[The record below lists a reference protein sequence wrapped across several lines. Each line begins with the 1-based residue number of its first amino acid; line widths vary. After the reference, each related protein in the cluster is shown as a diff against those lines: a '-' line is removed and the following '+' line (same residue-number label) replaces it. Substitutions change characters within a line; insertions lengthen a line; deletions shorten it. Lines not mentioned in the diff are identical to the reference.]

1 MADYTGKMTDED
13 LLALVNAEH
22 DNSIGFDLDA
32 ELNEQ
37 RERALEYFNG
47 EMRDVPSLPNRSKAM
62 SLDVADGI
70 ETLLPDVVEVLTSGD
85 DMVAFRPVGPED
97 EEAAQQETDVV
108 KHVIFN
114 DNPGWLIITTA
125 AKDALQAKT
134 GVFKWFWEEG
144 GDKVEE
150 FEGKSA
156 LEVQSAFDDQS
167 AEVFDVEIDEDE
179 SAEAGEE
186 RYKFKM
192 RRKYDGCVKV
202 ETVAPEDITVAR
214 DTTIDLQSA
223 TYVATR
229 SRPRV
234 QDLIAQ
240 GIDETLLERL
250 PAYTLNTDS
259 VSEARDTVDEGEN
272 QARGDIKKSMR
283 QVEVIE
289 HYIRL
294 KDGEEEK
301 LLLILTGGK
310 GNTSVVLRKQEVNRI
325 QLAAITPYLVPHRF
339 YGQSVADKLV
349 EPQRIRT
356 ALTRALLDSSYFAL
370 NQRMIVNERSMSP
383 NTIPDLLRNEPGVPI
398 RANGTD
404 AVVPVSAGGLNFD
417 PLSHLEYF
425 ATEAEKR
432 TGIVRN
438 AQGLNPDT
446 LHDTAKGAQMLM
458 VNSQKR
464 VRLIIR
470 TFAETGIKDLYLGVH
485 ALLREHSTQEK
496 TIRLRNKWVAVSPAS
511 WSPRNDMTIEVGR
524 GASDADFELAM
535 IDRVI
540 AMQAQAVQA
549 GLTTLVKPKNLYN
562 SAIRATEKAGFKNAE
577 AYWSNPDEAEPQA
590 PQPDPKL
597 LEMQM
602 KGQIEAQKL
611 QMQAQSDQQRAAM
624 EVEKAKAQ
632 LELDRERMMAQLD
645 LEREKAAQEA
655 ALAQQRMQMEYE
667 QKAAE
672 LALKREELAAEAAL
686 RAVESRRN
694 ADRADYEAEA
704 NLSSGVRPGGEP
716 G

>member
-32 ELNEQ
+32 ELSEQ

-85 DMVAFRPVGPED
+85 DMLAFRPVGPED

-108 KHVIFN
+108 KHVIYN
-114 DNPGWLIITTA
+114 ENPGWLIMTTA

-134 GVFKWFWEEG
+134 GVFKWYWEEG

-156 LEVQSAFDDQS
+156 LELQAAMEDQT
-167 AEVFDVEIDEDE
+167 AEVFDVAIDEDE
-179 SAEAGEE
+179 SVQAGEE

-192 RRKYDGCVKV
+192 RRKYDGCVKI

-214 DTTIDLQSA
+214 DTTVDLQCA

-240 GIDETLLERL
+240 GIDEALLERL
-250 PAYTLNTDS
+250 PAYTINTDS
-259 VSEARDTVDEGEN
+259 VSEARDTVDENEN
-272 QARGDIKKSMR
+272 QARGDIKKAMR

-294 KDGEEEK
+294 KEGEEEK
-301 LLLILTGGK
+301 LLLVLTGGK
-310 GNTSVVLRKQEVNRI
+310 GQSNVVLRKQEVNRI
-325 QLAAITPYLVPHRF
+325 QLSAITPYLVPHRF
-339 YGQSVADKLV
+339 YGQSVADKLI

-470 TFAETGIKDLYLGVH
+470 TFAETGVKDLYLGVH
-485 ALLREHSTQEK
+485 ALLREHSTQDK
-496 TIRLRNKWVAVSPAS
+496 TIRLRNQWVAVSPAS

-524 GASDADFELAM
+524 GASDADFEVMMAEKL
-535 IDRVI
+535 IGL
-540 AMQAQAVQA
+540 QAEAFGQ
-549 GLTTLVKPKNLYN
+549 GLTDLVTPKNLYN
-562 SAIRATEKAGFKNAE
+562 SAIRLTEKLGYKNAE
-577 AYWSNPDEAEPQA
+577 AYWSDPEKAPPKP
-590 PQPDPKL
+590 PQPDPKVMEIQAKAQADQAKMAGEMQL
-597 LEMQM
+597 KQQGAAADMELAKYKADLEMQM
-602 KGQIEAQKL
+602 K
-611 QMQAQSDQQRAAM
+611 
-624 EVEKAKAQ
+624 
-632 LELDRERMMAQLD
+632 REIAS
-645 LEREKAAQEA
+645 E
-655 ALAQQRMQMEYE
+655 
-667 QKAAE
+667 E
-672 LALKREELAAEAAL
+672 LALKREIALAELQLKREQAAMNAAIG
-686 RAVESRRN
+686 AQQSQ
-694 ADRADYEAEA
+694 
-704 NLSSGVRPGGEP
+704 SSDIGSVDVGGEP